1 MPKEIKPNLPVPFS
15 YYRKARLH
23 PTIALARELSVAPLI
38 KASWSIE
45 GPEASDEAVKLAQEV
60 VKLRRA
66 YMNHAVYC
74 LYDFGF
80 AAFEQYLNESEVLQ
94 LKPLLCDNISVFL
107 GDDGTFNGI
116 VVREP
121 LNLLSAVHLLSDQCV
136 FLGLGAEAQTFFGAG
151 HLEKARETY
160 VDWREANASARRYD
174 RKVAGSFLQ
183 LTYAIGESPDENGVM
198 VDRAI
203 LAKKY
208 VEQFESSGTAI
219 TPVDREA
226 FLNKAQA
233 QLPPDF
239 KLEFLSDSTPRQGSF
254 IERQKYLDS
263 LMVRAFMLPERAIL
277 EGQFGTKAEA
287 EAHSNLA
294 LVAMESV
301 HEFLTEEFERQ
312 VLKPHLALMLGD
324 EAAESVS
331 LTAGSISNEN
341 LLWKRALI
349 EKLVASHPETVD
361 LDALLDEVGLPKAK
375 TIVEMEL
382 SSV

>member
-1 MPKEIKPNLPVPFS
+1 VPKEIKPSLSVSFA
-15 YYRKARLH
+15 YYRKERSH
-23 PTIALARELSVAPLI
+23 PTIALARELSIAPLI
-38 KASWSIE
+38 RASWSVE
-45 GPEASDEAVKLAQEV
+45 GPEASDEAIRLAQEIV
-60 VKLRRA
+60 RLRRA
-66 YMNHAVYC
+66 YMNHACYC

-80 AAFEQYLNESEVLQ
+80 ASFEQYLSEDETLQ
-94 LKPLLCDNISVFL
+94 LKPLLCDNISVL
-107 GDDGTFNGI
+107 LDNDGTFDGV
-116 VVREP
+116 VVRDP
-121 LNLLSAVHLLSDQCV
+121 LNSLNAVHLLPDQCV
-136 FLGLGAEAQTFFGAG
+136 FLGLGAEAQTYFGTG

-160 VDWREANASARRYD
+160 VDWKEANASARRYD

-324 EAAESVS
+324 EAADSVS

-341 LLWKRALI
+341 LLWKRSLL
-349 EKLVASHPETVD
+349 EKLIASKPELIDV
-361 LDALLDEVGLPKAK
+361 DALMDEVGLPKAEA
-375 TIVEMEL
+375 VAEL